1 MSLLLFLIV
10 LALTGL
16 IVGALARLALP
27 GPDPMSILGTIAL
40 GLAGSFVGGLIVRL
54 VFHASGAGIVVS
66 VLCSTLIL
74 WAIRRSRGERVRPY
88 NSRRFER
95 TGWAGAPAHGPA
107 RRPTPAESS
116 GPATRRMKRGRAWG
130 SGPRWGEGC
139 DVWCSLHPFQRRS
152 GAEVGGLRGGAAG
165 QPVRLCTYGEDAVPG
180 CASI

>member
-88 NSRRFER
+88 NSRRF
-95 TGWAGAPAHGPA
+95 
-107 RRPTPAESS
+107 
-116 GPATRRMKRGRAWG
+116 
-130 SGPRWGEGC
+130 
-139 DVWCSLHPFQRRS
+139 
-152 GAEVGGLRGGAAG
+152 
-165 QPVRLCTYGEDAVPG
+165 
-180 CASI
+180 